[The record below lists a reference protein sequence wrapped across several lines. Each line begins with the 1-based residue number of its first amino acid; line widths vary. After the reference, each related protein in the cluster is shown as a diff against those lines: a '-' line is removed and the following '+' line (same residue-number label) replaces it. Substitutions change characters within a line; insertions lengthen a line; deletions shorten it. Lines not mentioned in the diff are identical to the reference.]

1 MNMIERISAVLLAKK
16 LKRQY
21 RAVQATDEKTDPA
34 TLVEAV
40 RAYEETRNE
49 VTRRGFNPGP
59 MED

>member
-21 RAVQATDEKTDPA
+21 WAVQAMDENTDPA
-34 TLVEAV
+34 VFVEAV
-40 RAYEETRNE
+40 RAYEETRTE